1 MKLRTLGWIGALALL
16 AACNNPVAQDDHARD
31 VAGVE
36 VFDAAQP
43 NTRLAHTVGQG
54 AARRWEG
61 ALPPLPVG
69 QTRTL
74 LVRWVDEQGQTLQLG
89 TRYATRVRFAA
100 DPADTGATTRE
111 DAVVRIV
118 SGDAGVTLTGRS
130 AGQASV
136 VVVLWHGSHDD
147 WASPALPLRVGD
159 P

>member
-31 VAGVE
+31 VTGVE

-74 LVRWVDEQGQTLQLG
+74 LVRWVDEQGQTLQLAG
-89 TRYATRVRFAA
+89 ARAAPAARRGPGAEGLLKTPERVEKSLKWLTRGYELSV
-100 DPADTGATTRE
+100 E
-111 DAVVRIV
+111 EVI
-118 SGDAGVTLTGRS
+118 GDASSRRTTTT
-130 AGQASV
+130 
-136 VVVLWHGSHDD
+136 W
-147 WASPALPLRVGD
+147 
-159 P
+159 